1 MPNIK
6 GIQNQQGHH
15 WIKHTLGLLIC
26 VSLCGVIAWAQKND
40 SENKRGQT
48 LADLGVTEAQQ
59 TQLKAL
65 WDLKRQKQIQAVDDL
80 KTLNRFAKDSLA
92 ENAEIQ
98 ETLDKFRAKRKE
110 IQEQIEEIEEELV
123 QTLPTRAQLHLTLL
137 GVLDNGIPRRT
148 MKAQTGKKK
157 DETLT
162 PSSEQRTK

>member
-1 MPNIK
+1 MQNVK
-6 GIQNQQGHH
+6 GIRNQHRQ
-15 WIKHTLGLLIC
+15 IRVKHILGILIC
-26 VSLCGVIAWAQKND
+26 VLLCGVIAWAQKND
-40 SENKRGQT
+40 GENKQGQT

-92 ENAEIQ
+92 KDAEIQ

-110 IQEQIEEIEEELV
+110 IQEQIEGIEEGLV

-148 MKAQTGKKK
+148 TKAQTNKER
-157 DETLT
+157 DET
-162 PSSEQRTK
+162 PKSSPEQRRK

>member
-1 MPNIK
+1 MQEVK
-6 GIQNQQGHH
+6 GIQNQYRHIR
-15 WIKHTLGLLIC
+15 IKHILGILIC
-26 VSLCGVIAWAQKND
+26 VLLCGVIAWAQKNG
-40 SENKRGQT
+40 SENKQEQT

-65 WDLKRQKQIQAVDDL
+65 WDLKRQKYIQAVDDL

-92 ENAEIQ
+92 EDTEIQ

-110 IQEQIEEIEEELV
+110 IQEQIAGIEEELV

-148 MKAQTGKKK
+148 MKARTGKKK
-157 DETLT
+157 DETPT
-162 PSSEQRTK
+162 PSSEQQTK